1 MKPKKFLKKWIA
13 CLLDADSCHPI
24 SFRHDRLAIR
34 PPLQKTRSIRP
45 EKQ

>member
-13 CLLDADSCHPI
+13 CLLDADSCYPI
-24 SFRHDRLAIR
+24 SFHHDRLAVR
-34 PPLQKTRSIRP
+34 PPLKKTPSIRP

>member
-13 CLLDADSCHPI
+13 CLLDADSCYPI
-24 SFRHDRLAIR
+24 SFRYDRLDIR
-34 PPLQKTRSIRP
+34 PPLQKTRSIRA

>member
-13 CLLDADSCHPI
+13 CLLDADSFHPI
-24 SFRHDRLAIR
+24 SFRHDRLAI
-34 PPLQKTRSIRP
+34 PSPLQKTRSIRP